1 MEADALWKSL
11 RDFNERL
18 ENPPKTPGFPQLPQ
32 DPPLDLAREIKE
44 RDNYPD
50 TGGEKLERRAEE
62 VRENEA
68 ALLGHLEK
76 WTEIFNAWGE
86 DLSGLGKQLN
96 DLEKKFEK
104 LSGEWE
110 QRLSVL
116 EKQWKDFVKARR
128 LAGLPTKR

>member
-50 TGGEKLERRAEE
+50 TGGL
-62 VRENEA
+62 
-68 ALLGHLEK
+68 
-76 WTEIFNAWGE
+76 
-86 DLSGLGKQLN
+86 Q
-96 DLEKKFEK
+96 
-104 LSGEWE
+104 
-110 QRLSVL
+110 
-116 EKQWKDFVKARR
+116 
-128 LAGLPTKR
+128 AGSESC

>member
-50 TGGEKLERRAEE
+50 TGGIPAMK
-62 VRENEA
+62 
-68 ALLGHLEK
+68 
-76 WTEIFNAWGE
+76 
-86 DLSGLGKQLN
+86 
-96 DLEKKFEK
+96 
-104 LSGEWE
+104 
-110 QRLSVL
+110 
-116 EKQWKDFVKARR
+116 
-128 LAGLPTKR
+128 

>member
-50 TGGEKLERRAEE
+50 TGG
-62 VRENEA
+62 NE
-68 ALLGHLEK
+68 
-76 WTEIFNAWGE
+76 GE
-86 DLSGLGKQLN
+86 DPNQNCMKWRKKQ
-96 DLEKKFEK
+96 
-104 LSGEWE
+104 G
-110 QRLSVL
+110 QR
-116 EKQWKDFVKARR
+116 
-128 LAGLPTKR
+128 P

>member
-50 TGGEKLERRAEE
+50 TGGMCNNGSYSSTWIFLIYT
-62 VRENEA
+62 EA
-68 ALLGHLEK
+68 CGIHHSVIGGV
-76 WTEIFNAWGE
+76 TETP
-86 DLSGLGKQLN
+86 
-96 DLEKKFEK
+96 
-104 LSGEWE
+104 
-110 QRLSVL
+110 
-116 EKQWKDFVKARR
+116 
-128 LAGLPTKR
+128 LA